1 MNKELIEAAFKLIL
15 RNSTD
20 MIFLKDTNLVYQAVS
35 MPFVKMTGK
44 ASADEVIGHTD
55 SEIFS
60 EQQLAERYKTDD
72 YKILTTRKDL
82 FHYVEPMT
90 DDNGHPRYGSTSKY
104 LVQNEKNDIIGILG
118 ITRDITTEYL
128 ARQRYQQEFR
138 YLFDLPEDT
147 YAVCYIDVDDWRI
160 IKQRRQHI
168 AEGTLQVCQTVEE
181 LCTYAVESIANQTD
195 DAVDFYY
202 NFTPDRLR
210 DIYESGRNSLAYEY
224 ERKLSDGSTK
234 WVHNEIHFLTDVD
247 SGHLCV
253 MLSVKDI
260 HEIKLEE
267 QKIITAAKLDQMTK
281 VLNRETA
288 MKSIC
293 QILQNEGDRLHVLF
307 MLDIDNF
314 KALNDTLGHQA
325 GDEFLIRLAGELK
338 NAFRDS
344 DIVGRVGGDEF
355 FVFLRNVMETKQIE
369 KKATDIL
376 RIVSDVAKK
385 YLQVKLSGSVGISL
399 YPENGKTLDKLY
411 AEADKALYK
420 AKHSGKNQYIFAE
433 IE

>member
-44 ASADEVIGHTD
+44 ASADEIIGHTD

-202 NFTPDRLR
+202 NFTPDRLK

-433 IE
+433 

>member
-1 MNKELIEAAFKLIL
+1 MKKDLMEMAFKLIL
-15 RNSTD
+15 KNSND

-35 MPFVKMTGK
+35 MPFVKMVGK
-44 ASADEVIGHTD
+44 ASADEIIGRVD

-60 EQQLAERYKTDD
+60 EQQLIERYEADD
-72 YKILTTRKDL
+72 HKILATQKDL
-82 FHYVEPMT
+82 FHYVEPIT

-104 LVQNEKNDIIGILG
+104 LVRDEGNKIIGILG
-118 ITRDITTEYL
+118 ITKDITTEYL

-168 AEGTLQVCQTVEE
+168 AEGTLQACQTVKEI
-181 LCTYAVESIANQTD
+181 CNYAVESIANQD
-195 DAVDFYY
+195 DEAVNFYL
-202 NFTPDRLR
+202 NFAPAKLR
-210 DIYESGRNSLAYEY
+210 DIYESGRSSLTYEY
-224 ERKLSDGSTK
+224 ERKLSNGSTR
-234 WVHNEIHFLTDVD
+234 WVHNEVHFLTDVD

-260 HEIKLEE
+260 NESKLEE
-267 QKIITAAKLDQMTK
+267 QKIINAAKLDQMTK
-281 VLNRETA
+281 VLNRATA
-288 MKSIC
+288 MESIK
-293 QILQNEGDRLHVLF
+293 QTLQCENNKLHVLF

-325 GDEFLIRLAGELK
+325 GDEFLIRLASELK

-344 DIVGRVGGDEF
+344 DIVGRIGGDEF
-355 FVFLRNVMETKQIE
+355 FIFLRNVTEMKQIE

-376 RIVSDVAKK
+376 CIVSDVAKK

-399 YPENGKTLDKLY
+399 YPRNGETLEKLY
-411 AEADKALYK
+411 SEADKALYK

-433 IE
+433 